1 MRFLNVVVC
10 WMSVGLQM
18 QAHAQTFN
26 TRYDAWERA
35 DFGWAI
41 ERLSDTS
48 FVVFSNSA
56 YADSLF
62 YSSVLTSIRIG
73 PSGEYLDTNR
83 LHIAGRASYAGWAN
97 ASGPM
102 TTGSG
107 IIGGSTYAEGDTNR
121 ASLYRY
127 DHTGAVVQLW
137 ELDLPGRS
145 WIGRQAKQTPDGGYV
160 LCGETSTVGF
170 VNAFLTKTDPLGSI
184 QWVQTYGGD
193 YTDYATSVD
202 MDPAMGGYFT
212 GGQHRETSTNHQ
224 LWVQSLNDTGA
235 VQWSKIWGSAFDEV
249 QAHVTTLNDGNVLVA
264 SNWGTAVGNSVKY
277 LAKLDRADGTIL
289 WSRSYGASCQGCL
302 LLVGQEITPGGDLI
316 AVGHTWVPGSSYFG
330 SLLRTTSDGDSLWM
344 RNYQYS
350 DELVSDGRGLL
361 YDVQPTPDGG
371 FIAVGV
377 ALAVAGQYTQDVWV
391 VKTDSMGCIEPG
403 CHLVTGME
411 SQITNL
417 KDALRVW
424 PNPVERGSSVQ
435 VSIDLPVNFQP
446 QGALRLSVV
455 SSDGR
460 LVQEQSIPD
469 NNSMYHLNTNLSAGI
484 YHIHLSDASRWISGA
499 ELVVH

>member
-10 WMSVGLQM
+10 WMSMGLQM
-18 QAHAQTFN
+18 QAHAQSFN
-26 TRYDAWERA
+26 KRFDPWERA
-35 DFGWAI
+35 DFGWCV
-41 ERLSDTS
+41 ERLADSTYL
-48 FVVFSNSA
+48 VISNSEWQ
-56 YADSLF
+56 DSLF
-62 YSSVLTSIRIG
+62 YSSVVTGVRTNETG
-73 PSGEYLDTNR
+73 AFLDTSR
-83 LHIAGRASYAGWAN
+83 LSIPLRATYAGWAN
-97 ASGPM
+97 ASAIC
-102 TTGSG
+102 SDNR
-107 IIGGSTYAEGDTNR
+107 IVIGGNNYQSDGTIQAALFVIGTDGIFSQLSEY
-121 ASLYRY
+121 
-127 DHTGAVVQLW
+127 GAQG
-137 ELDLPGRS
+137 EE

-160 LCGETSTVGF
+160 LCGLTSTVGF
-170 VNAFLTKTDPLGSI
+170 VDAFLLKTDLGGNA
-184 QWVQTYGGD
+184 QWVQTYGGN

-202 MDPAMGGYFT
+202 MDPDIGGYFT

-249 QAHVTTLNDGNVLVA
+249 QAHVTTLNDGHVLVA

-330 SLLRTTSDGDSLWM
+330 SLLRTTSEGDSLWM
-344 RNYQYS
+344 RNYQYA
-350 DELVSDGRGLL
+350 DEQVTNGRGLL

-403 CHLVTGME
+403 CHLITGVE

-417 KDALRVW
+417 KEVLRVW
-424 PNPVERGSSVQ
+424 PNPVARGGAVQ
-435 VSIDLPVNFQP
+435 VSVELPANFKP

-460 LVQEQSIPD
+460 LVQEQSFPD
-469 NNSMYHLNTNLSAGI
+469 HSSTYHLDANLSAGI